1 MELPPIDK
9 GDFVVRTRSI
19 LWREVARV
27 GGTKE
32 LARAHVNLPA
42 EAVKAL
48 ELDSKGDTVA
58 FIIRTGSNNVIL
70 TNLFE
75 SQRSTSTWEKDPQI
89 MLESLLSQVMVLKS
103 NKMET
108 YEKWE
113 NGEIDDLEFAK
124 ISQDIRSRF
133 SGLTNSLKNIQ
144 ENYFR
149 GSDNTPL
156 FIDQKTRS
164 DYSSYANGILD
175 YSEDLISKITSAKK
189 YQAALDSAFS
199 KGLISES
206 EHLEEKQELSSVIA
220 FLTDTLGVSVA
231 HAHLDLSS
239 SNYYRR

>member
-113 NGEIDDLEFAK
+113 NGEIDDWNLLKYHKTF
-124 ISQDIRSRF
+124 
-133 SGLTNSLKNIQ
+133 GL
-144 ENYFR
+144 
-149 GSDNTPL
+149 
-156 FIDQKTRS
+156 
-164 DYSSYANGILD
+164 A
-175 YSEDLISKITSAKK
+175 
-189 YQAALDSAFS
+189 
-199 KGLISES
+199 
-206 EHLEEKQELSSVIA
+206 
-220 FLTDTLGVSVA
+220 SVA
-231 HAHLDLSS
+231 HSLTILGCSLELFFYKPHP
-239 SNYYRR
+239 